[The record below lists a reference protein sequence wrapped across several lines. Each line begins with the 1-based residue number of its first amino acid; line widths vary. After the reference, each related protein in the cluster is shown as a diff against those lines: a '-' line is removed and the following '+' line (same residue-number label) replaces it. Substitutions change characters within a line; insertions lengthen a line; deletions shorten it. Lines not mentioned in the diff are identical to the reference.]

1 MAEERLS
8 VEQANKIRQNYN
20 FILNIASK
28 DTTGSVQK
36 FWDDL
41 RKTIRDAKGDRA
53 IITAYVNREFPK
65 VEYFKPLYGT
75 QVEREIQGA
84 QPEFAADVTRA
95 IDKSRQDINAIAE
108 QYGITIDEG
117 KLDLLS
123 REAWRSGWG
132 QDEILLNLRPLL
144 DETLATGEN
153 ITGTAGDYQNKLET
167 WARRNGL
174 SLDRSMMAKY
184 VGNMT
189 LGKQTLEDAQQE
201 LRDMYLVGAYP
212 AWADRIQQGYD
223 PEAIAKPYRSTV
235 AKLLEVEE
243 DQVSLDDP
251 LLKSGLQGVGPDGKP
266 RVVPLY
272 EFEKQVR
279 KDPRWD
285 KTNNAYASYA
295 KVGTD
300 LLQMFGLR

>member
-8 VEQANKIRQNYN
+8 VQEANKVRQDYN
-20 FILNIASK
+20 FILSFVSK

-36 FWDDL
+36 FWNDL
-41 RKTIRDAKGDRA
+41 RKTIRDSKGDRA
-53 IITAYVNREFPK
+53 IITAYVDREFPK
-65 VEYFKPLYGT
+65 VEYFRPLYGV
-75 QVEREIQGA
+75 QAEREIQAA

-108 QYGITIDEG
+108 QYGIVIDEG

-144 DETLATGEN
+144 ADTLATGEDLR
-153 ITGTAGDYQNKLET
+153 GTAGDFQNDLSQ
-167 WARRNGL
+167 WASRNGL
-174 SLDRSMMAKY
+174 SIDRSMIAKY

-189 LGKQTLEDAQQE
+189 LGQQTLDDVKQE
-201 LRDMYLVGAYP
+201 LRDMYLVGSYP

-223 PEAIAKPYRSTV
+223 PEVIAAPGKARIAKM
-235 AKLLEVEE
+235 LEMEE
-243 DQVSLDDP
+243 SQITFDDP
-251 LLKSGLQGVGPDGKP
+251 LLQKYMQGVGNDGKP

-272 EFEKQVR
+272 ELNKIIRE
-279 KDPRWD
+279 DPRWD
-285 KTNNAYASYA
+285 QTDDAYETYT

-300 LLQMFGLR
+300 LLRIFGVR